1 MMAKHGSEMSS
12 VQHQFRVPV
21 FEEEPVDMPVG
32 DEVCD
37 ICGTTFEDDY
47 QLNQVCPHLQGMS

>member
-1 MMAKHGSEMSS
+1 MMAKHGSDMSS

-21 FEEEPVDMPVG
+21 FEEEPVEG
-32 DEVCD
+32 LCD
-37 ICGTTFEDDY
+37 ICGATFEDDY